1 MDIALQNPHRYKHLE
16 GDLLKRWLAELV
28 AAIEPRARS
37 LGVRLV
43 SDTEMRDLN
52 RRYRGKDRPTDVLSF
67 PGGPSIEGY
76 HLGDIVVSIPMARR
90 QAREQGVSAQI
101 ELRTLL
107 IHGVLHCLGHDHE
120 RDDGEM
126 HQLEQRL
133 RRRWLKDVG

>member
-28 AAIEPRARS
+28 AAVEPRARS

-43 SDTEMRDLN
+43 SDAEIRELN
-52 RRYRGKDRPTDVLSF
+52 LRYRGKDSPTDVLSF
-67 PGGPSIEGY
+67 PGGLSIEGY
-76 HLGDIVVSIPMARR
+76 HLGDIVISVPSVRR
-90 QAREQGVSAQI
+90 QAKQQGVSPQI

-120 RDDGEM
+120 RDGGEM
-126 HQLEQRL
+126 NRLENRL
-133 RRRWLKDVG
+133 QKRWLRDVD